1 MDEETGEVRWVATE
15 VNLDDHVVV
24 PKLES
29 NIESPDMFVEDYIAS
44 LTNPKLDKSKPL
56 WDLHIL
62 NIKTSES
69 EGVIVYRIHHSI
81 GDGMSIMSLL
91 LACSRKVSD
100 PTALPT
106 IPEVRKSSQKKKIG
120 FWEALQLIWNT
131 VVGVILFVATSLFLK
146 DTKTPLK
153 GPVGGENNPRRVL
166 KLTTSLDDV
175 KLVKNAMNATINDVV
190 LAVTEAGLSRYLNRR
205 YGELENDKGP
215 MKWKN
220 YIPKNIRLRAI
231 FYVNIRPAAGL
242 QDLVAMMDKG
252 SPARWGNKIGY
263 VLLPFNIGLREDPLD
278 YIHQAKAAINR
289 KKASLE
295 SLFAYIFTKFLIK
308 FFGSKVAGHL
318 NYKVFCNTTLWFS
331 NVPGTGDEIAFC
343 GHELA
348 YYAPTC

>member
-1 MDEETGEVRWVATE
+1 MDALPTYKSLKPIKTSRDVSNSEDGQPLSPIARLFHEPGSNVYIVGIFGSKTKIDPDVAKASLVKGLLKHPRFSSLQALDEETGE
-15 VNLDDHVVV
+15 
-24 PKLES
+24 
-29 NIESPDMFVEDYIAS
+29 
-44 LTNPKLDKSKPL
+44 
-56 WDLHIL
+56 
-62 NIKTSES
+62 
-69 EGVIVYRIHHSI
+69 
-81 GDGMSIMSLL
+81 
-91 LACSRKVSD
+91 
-100 PTALPT
+100 
-106 IPEVRKSSQKKKIG
+106 
-120 FWEALQLIWNT
+120 
-131 VVGVILFVATSLFLK
+131 

-348 YYAPTC
+348 YYAPTCCGQPNVSFPF